1 MRAISALIGSMLAAF
16 MVASFAAL
24 IQPQLYVVFKVQADN
39 VAKRLAG
46 DLSDLRGSEAVYV
59 GGAVVEIWA
68 DRVVVS
74 SLGASEEEPISK
86 VGIPSAGEI
95 LVVVSSDG
103 ASAWI
108 GG

>member
-1 MRAISALIGSMLAAF
+1 
-16 MVASFAAL
+16 
-24 IQPQLYVVFKVQADN
+24 
-39 VAKRLAG
+39 
-46 DLSDLRGSEAVYV
+46 
-59 GGAVVEIWA
+59 
-68 DRVVVS
+68 VVVS